1 MEIIRGTANC
11 YLVFWIVMVV
21 MMMTRR
27 LMMKLLL
34 VLRSWVTSLGYCGL
48 VEATACGWMVM
59 MMMVMIFSV
68 SGLLDV
74 ITLMRIHRVY
84 SSSVLLLIRIRRGR
98 RVIQIG
104 VTQTV
109 LRRNYRRGG
118 SIFVKNGARRRV
130 EALRRRT
137 RRCARVGG

>member
-1 MEIIRGTANC
+1 M
-11 YLVFWIVMVV
+11 VMVV
-21 MMMTRR
+21 MMTRR

-48 VEATACGWMVM
+48 MKTTTCDWMVM
-59 MMMVMIFSV
+59 MMMMMIFSV

-74 ITLMRIHRVY
+74 ITLMRIHRVH
-84 SSSVLLLIRIRRGR
+84 SSVLLLIRIRRGR

-118 SIFVKNGARRRV
+118 SILVKNGARR
-130 EALRRRT
+130 
-137 RRCARVGG
+137 